1 VLVDQ
6 AATRY
11 TVLRRIRLPL
21 VCLFVVCSFEEKEDR
36 SVGVGGE
43 GALTNDPQAR
53 RGLCQA
59 MYLRSRET
67 ASGTPAANDQLKD
80 RGAAQEY
87 SHTLL
92 RGDWML
98 LGCRRSLWVRAGA
111 GAGCWVLVAV
121 VAANSNVFLGSHHRE
136 EAADCVKPRAQFVG
150 RDRE

>member
-1 VLVDQ
+1 VLVLVDQ

-21 VCLFVVCSFEEKEDR
+21 ICLLFVRLFAAAGRFEEKEDR

-111 GAGCWVLVAV
+111 GAGGGGGAGAGCWWRWLQQTQMY
-121 VAANSNVFLGSHHRE
+121 F
-136 EAADCVKPRAQFVG
+136 
-150 RDRE
+150 

>member
-1 VLVDQ
+1 MPRLILREVLVVEFDCHLFV
-6 AATRY
+6 Y
-11 TVLRRIRLPL
+11 MF
-21 VCLFVVCSFEEKEDR
+21 VCLVFVRSFAAAGRFEVKEDR

-59 MYLRSRET
+59 KYLCSRET
-67 ASGTPAANDQLKD
+67 VSGTAAANDQLKD

-98 LGCRRSLWVRAGA
+98 LGCCRSLWVRRGGGGGGA
-111 GAGCWVLVAV
+111 SGGGCSEVKCI
-121 VAANSNVFLGSHHRE
+121 LGISPQRRKLLT
-136 EAADCVKPRAQFVG
+136 A
-150 RDRE
+150 